1 MGNFTLLPRRPPYE
15 GGQQRRYSIR
25 ALIISVGCP
34 GGCGYGPLDVQL
46 RLWIQLRE
54 LCKSANHGF
63 DEFHSYDDAQ
73 SLVGLSENDIVGRFG
88 LPTTEKWEPEW
99 DAAYWM
105 RPQGFC
111 MDGWYL
117 VLNYDDSREVV
128 AAGVVAD

>member
-1 MGNFTLLPRRPPYE
+1 MYRIHRRFVHWCFYNRQARRPVSHI
-15 GGQQRRYSIR
+15 G
-25 ALIISVGCP
+25 
-34 GGCGYGPLDVQL
+34 
-46 RLWIQLRE
+46 
-54 LCKSANHGF
+54 ANHGF

-105 RPQGFC
+105 RLQGFC

>member
-1 MGNFTLLPRRPPYE
+1 MHLSSRWVVLVLVATTLSMSSCGFGFNSENCANPP
-15 GGQQRRYSIR
+15 
-25 ALIISVGCP
+25 
-34 GGCGYGPLDVQL
+34 
-46 RLWIQLRE
+46 
-54 LCKSANHGF
+54 NHGF